1 MAVGDAFSVI
11 LGTAVTDRQPSA
23 GVEEQVTSALKTG
36 GTGGN
41 DLVMYNGSVA
51 VNFLAA
57 NIRTPSP
64 NPQANGDSPHMDFFN
79 TAMHINNTVYI
90 RKQGTAERIFC
101 CGVQVG

>member
-23 GVEEQVTSALKTG
+23 GVEEQVTSALKDG

-41 DLVMYNGSVA
+41 DLVMYNGSVT
-51 VNFLAA
+51 VNFLAS
-57 NIRTPSP
+57 NIRTSSP
-64 NPQANGDSPHMDFFN
+64 NPQSNADSPHMDFYN

-101 CGVQVG
+101 CGIQVG

>member
-23 GVEEQVTSALKTG
+23 GVEEQVTAALKDG
-36 GTGGN
+36 ATGGN
-41 DLVMYNGSVA
+41 DLVMYNGSSTVT
-51 VNFLAA
+51 FLAS
-57 NIRTPSP
+57 NVRTYSP

-90 RKQGTAERIFC
+90 RKQGTSERIFC